1 MIQHTKG
8 PWWYGWE
15 NWLDSDDAC
24 YSIGAGGG
32 GTPRPHK
39 VLFYTAGQKQTD
51 HANAIIVSFAAEMY
65 EKILV
70 KDWDGLEAVK
80 DEIQDRMRLAST
92 SFSKRKKQ
100 QESDQKKWLR
110 IGEELLEKTRES
122 YPSTD

>member
-1 MIQHTKG
+1 MQHTKG

-32 GTPRPHK
+32 GTNRPHK

-51 HANAIIVSFAAEMY
+51 HTNAIIVSFAAEMY
-65 EKILV
+65 EKIIA

-80 DEIQDRMRLAST
+80 DEIQERMEMV
-92 SFSKRKKQ
+92 SKSLRIRQRKT
-100 QESDQKKWLR
+100 ESEQKKWLR
-110 IGEELLEKTRES
+110 INEESLERTRNKS
-122 YPSTD
+122 